1 VQVSAGDRRLPE
13 WSTDRRRLFYRAR
26 NRMMV
31 VDVST
36 RVGLEVSTLNVILNF
51 FTELRQKAPAR

>member
-1 VQVSAGDRRLPE
+1 
-13 WSTDRRRLFYRAR
+13 
-26 NRMMV
+26 MV

-36 RVGLEVSTLNVILNF
+36 RAGLEVSTLNVILNF